1 MARQFKPVVVQIL
14 AVFILAYAVAGCTA
28 RDDDMDL
35 VLHRMAEI
43 QSLLADLKK
52 QLDSQKS
59 EA

>member
-43 QSLLADLKK
+43 QSLLRI
-52 QLDSQKS
+52 
-59 EA
+59 